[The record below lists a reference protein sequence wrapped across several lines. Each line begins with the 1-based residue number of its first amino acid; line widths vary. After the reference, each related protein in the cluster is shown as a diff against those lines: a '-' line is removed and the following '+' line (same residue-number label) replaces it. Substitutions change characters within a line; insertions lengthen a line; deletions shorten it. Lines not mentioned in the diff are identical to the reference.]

1 MNQIF
6 PKEIVNNTIEVHS
19 FKNRIS
25 SNIIYNILIISI
37 IISCIVLPFVY
48 LDIYTS
54 AQGIIKSD
62 IETNQISSYYSGKI
76 KEIFIK
82 ENQTILKGDTLL
94 IVDNAV
100 VMSRLK
106 LLSNQLAEVKSFV
119 QDLNYLSNEKKATK
133 DSLKSILYQ
142 KRYIQYS
149 KKTHLLQTRFL
160 KFKNDFIRQ
169 EKLLN
174 KDVISKVEFEKSQFN
189 LNSSLSELN
198 YYKTSQYNQWQS
210 ELTQQ
215 SNKLQEL
222 ESILLQYKK
231 ERNNHFIVAPI
242 SGTIQNLI
250 GLEVGNFITKGS
262 PLAEISPN
270 TKLIAECFLK
280 PADIG
285 LLKPKTHVKIQVD
298 AFNYNQWG
306 TAKGKIIYISND
318 ILVVNNNRMFKV
330 ICSIDQKRLQLKN
343 GFQGELKKG
352 MTINVRF
359 FIAKRSLYNLL
370 YDSIDD
376 WYNPTKNNKQ

>member
-19 FKNRIS
+19 FRNRIS

-352 MTINVRF
+352 MTITVRF

>member
-6 PKEIVNNTIEVHS
+6 PKEIVKSTIEVHS
-19 FKNRIS
+19 FKNKIS
-25 SNIIYNILIISI
+25 SNIIYNTLLISILI
-37 IISCIVLPFVY
+37 SCVILPFVY
-48 LDIYTS
+48 IDIYTS

-62 IETNQISSYYSGKI
+62 KETNQISSYYSGKI

-82 ENQTILKGDTLL
+82 ENQTIRKGDTLL
-94 IVDNAV
+94 IIDNAV
-100 VMSRLK
+100 VISRLK
-106 LLSNQLAEVKSFV
+106 LISNQIAEVKLFV
-119 QDLNYLSNEKKATK
+119 QDLNYLSNEKKVSK
-133 DSLKSILYQ
+133 DSLKSFMYQ

-149 KKTHLLQTRFL
+149 QKTYLLQTRYL

-174 KDVISKVEFEKSQFN
+174 KNVISKVEYEKSQFN
-189 LNSSLSELN
+189 LNSALSELN

-210 ELTQQ
+210 ELTKQ

-222 ESILLQYKK
+222 ESSLHQYKK
-231 ERNNHFIVAPI
+231 EQNNHFIVAPV

-250 GLEVGNFITKGS
+250 GLEVDNFITKGS

-298 AFNYNQWG
+298 AFNYIQWG

-318 ILVVNNNRMFKV
+318 ILIVNNIRMFRV

-359 FIAKRSLYNLL
+359 FITKRSLYNLL

-376 WYNPTKNNKQ
+376 WYNPNKNNKQ